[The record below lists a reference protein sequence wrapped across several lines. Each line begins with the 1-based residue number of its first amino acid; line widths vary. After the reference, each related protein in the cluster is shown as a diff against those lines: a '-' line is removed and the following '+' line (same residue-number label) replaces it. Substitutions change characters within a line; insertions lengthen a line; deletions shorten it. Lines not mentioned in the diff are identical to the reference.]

1 MPTFNLVNDSKVLTD
16 DEQIIV
22 TDSVQ
27 NFANRLQAPSEELGW
42 TVEPITVVSSKVT
55 DPTARNIYLD
65 DKKINHKA
73 YGFHNFD
80 EGKPTGYVSPTV
92 NRLIAKFLGR
102 HNQNIYGVVKEHPE
116 ITHFSPV
123 IMENGVVKVPAHT
136 TIIRAAAPTD
146 YTQGFV
152 GVICHELAEMVA
164 DPHPSVDFGKWATIP
179 ANFSGKFP
187 NGGTVLIEIGDHT
200 RGHFSAVIDSIIKGV
215 KVSTVVCFPD
225 VTLPSFYD
233 PNGKAPYSYCNL
245 PKKPFDFLKGAYAF
259 IRDPKGARMMNFA
272 EAGDE
277 RR

>member
-1 MPTFNLVNDSKVLTD
+1 MIKVNLVNDLKVLTD

-22 TDSVQ
+22 TDAV
-27 NFANRLQAPSEELGW
+27 NYFAQTLTLWSSEA
-42 TVEPITVVSSKVT
+42 IKVVSSKVT
-55 DPTARNIYLD
+55 DPTAWNIYLD
-65 DKKINHKA
+65 EKKVNLKA

-80 EGKPTGYVSPTV
+80 EGKPTAYVSPRM
-92 NRLIAKFLGR
+92 NRLLEKFLGR
-102 HNQNIYGVVKEHPE
+102 RHQNLYGVVKEHPI

-136 TIIRAAAPTD
+136 TTIRAAAPTD
-146 YTQGFV
+146 YTPGMIS
-152 GVICHELAEMVA
+152 VICHELAEMVA
-164 DPHPSVDFGKWATIP
+164 DPRPSIDFGKWATIP

-200 RGHFSAVIDSIIKGV
+200 RGHFSAVINSIIKGV

-225 VTLPSFYD
+225 FTLPSFYD
-233 PNGKAPYSYCNL
+233 PSGKAPFSYRNL
-245 PKKPFDFLKGAYAF
+245 PLKPFDFLKGAYAF
-259 IRDPKGARMMNFA
+259 IRDSTGARMMNFA